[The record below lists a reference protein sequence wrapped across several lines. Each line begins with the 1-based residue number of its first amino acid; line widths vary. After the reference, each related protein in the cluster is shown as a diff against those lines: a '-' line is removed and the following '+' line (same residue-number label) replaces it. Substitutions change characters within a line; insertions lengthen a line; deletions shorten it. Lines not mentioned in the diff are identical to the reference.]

1 MCAQCMMGATTALTA
16 ATGLRA
22 WLAARGFA
30 WLTPRRMRA
39 VTIGL
44 LVVGAV
50 GSSVALSGTA

>member
-1 MCAQCMMGATTALTA
+1 MCVQCMMGATTALTGA
-16 ATGLRA
+16 AGIRA

-39 VTIGL
+39 VTISL

-50 GSSVALSGTA
+50 GASAGLSGGA